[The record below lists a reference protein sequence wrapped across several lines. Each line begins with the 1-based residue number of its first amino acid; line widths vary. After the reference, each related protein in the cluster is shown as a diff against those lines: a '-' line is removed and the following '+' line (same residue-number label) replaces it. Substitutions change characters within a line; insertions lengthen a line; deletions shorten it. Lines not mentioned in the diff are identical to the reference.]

1 MPGHK
6 TKQIIKETM
15 SKGNND
21 EESGLLDENQ
31 LLDD

>member
-1 MPGHK
+1 MPGRK

-15 SKGNND
+15 TTATDDS
-21 EESGLLDENQ
+21 ESGLLDENQ